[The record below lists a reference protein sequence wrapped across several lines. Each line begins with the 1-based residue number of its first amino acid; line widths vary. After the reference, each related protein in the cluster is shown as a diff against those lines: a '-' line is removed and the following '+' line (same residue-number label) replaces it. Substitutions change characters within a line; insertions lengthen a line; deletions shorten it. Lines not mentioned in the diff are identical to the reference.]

1 MADDEAVVHDG
12 FDVRRYPDLEPDHVY
27 ELDGFAFR
35 TLARPAG
42 EHLCT
47 FATVNDVHFGEVEC
61 GIIEGL
67 DIGPTFAVA
76 EGEQP
81 YPQMMNRAAVAEIEA
96 IDPTVVVVKGDLT
109 SRGTVEEYQ
118 DFLDVYSVFGDR
130 LHHIRG
136 NHESYNHATFAT
148 DAPVRGRRPRR
159 PARGDR
165 HLARRQGVGRGHGRH
180 AGVARRP
187 GRRPTARRSCCS
199 ATTTCG
205 APSRRTGPTTT
216 SASTPTTANGWSSWW
231 PGGPAIRGYFA
242 GHTHRNRVRRFG
254 LTRDVPWVEVASVKE
269 FPGSWAEY
277 RVYEGGVL
285 QIHRRISSPEAL
297 VWTRED
303 PPPLRRHLLR
313 LLLRRPRR
321 PLLRHPPRPT
331 RDRGRPAGAGG
342 PAGRSTCRRCWPGP
356 GAPATWP
363 TSAPT

>member
-1 MADDEAVVHDG
+1 VHDG
-12 FDVRRYPDLEPDHVY
+12 FDVRRHPGLEPDHVY

-67 DIGPTFAVA
+67 DIGPTFAAA
-76 EGEQP
+76 EGEPP

-96 IDPTVVVVKGDLT
+96 IDPTVVLVKGDLT
-109 SRGTVEEYQ
+109 SRGTVEEYR

-148 DAPVRGRRPRR
+148 DAPVVVDVPGARLAVIDTSLDGKASGGVTADTLAWVDDLAATDGPPILLFGHHHVWSPESSNRPDNYFGINPDDSER
-159 PARGDR
+159 
-165 HLARRQGVGRGHGRH
+165 LVEV
-180 AGVARRP
+180 VARRP
-187 GRRPTARRSCCS
+187 RV
-199 ATTTCG
+199 
-205 APSRRTGPTTT
+205 
-216 SASTPTTANGWSSWW
+216 
-231 PGGPAIRGYFA
+231 RGYFA

-277 RVYEGGVL
+277 RVYETGVL

-297 VWTRED
+297 VWTEQT
-303 PPPLRRHLLR
+303 RHLYADTFFGYSFGELG
-313 LLLRRPRR
+313 
-321 PLLRHPPRPT
+321 
-331 RDRGRPAGAGG
+331 DRCFAI
-342 PAGRSTCRRCWPGP
+342 
-356 GAPATWP
+356 PAT
-363 TSAPT
+363 AP

>member
-12 FDVRRYPDLEPDHVY
+12 FDVRRYPDLEPDHIY
-27 ELDGFAFR
+27 EIEQFAFR
-35 TLARPAG
+35 TLTRPAG

-76 EGEQP
+76 EGEEP
-81 YPQMMNRAAVAEIEA
+81 YPEMMNRAAVAEIEA

-118 DFLDVYSVFGDR
+118 DFLDVYSAFGDR

-136 NHESYNHATFAT
+136 NHESYNHATFAA
-148 DAPVRGRRPRR
+148 DAPFVVDVPGARLAVIDTSLDGKASGGVSADTLTWLDDVAAGEGPPILLFGHHHVWSPESSNRPDNYFGVN
-159 PARGDR
+159 PADSER
-165 HLARRQGVGRGHGRH
+165 LVEL
-180 AGVARRP
+180 VARRP
-187 GRRPTARRSCCS
+187 R
-199 ATTTCG
+199 
-205 APSRRTGPTTT
+205 
-216 SASTPTTANGWSSWW
+216 
-231 PGGPAIRGYFA
+231 IRGYFA

-277 RVYEGGVL
+277 RVFEGGVL

-297 VWTRED
+297 AWTEKT
-303 PPPLRRHLLR
+303 RHLYADTYFDYSFGALG
-313 LLLRRPRR
+313 
-321 PLLRHPPRPT
+321 
-331 RDRGRPAGAGG
+331 DRCFAI
-342 PAGRSTCRRCWPGP
+342 
-356 GAPATWP
+356 PAT
-363 TSAPT
+363 AP